1 MNETS
6 RIEKEINAIHR
17 LIMDMGRR
25 CAEAVSETMY
35 AFAHLDKE
43 KAKQVIEGDKDI
55 DSDYEEIEKS
65 SFRILLLDHPVAR
78 DFRALGGS
86 LKMITDLE
94 RIGDYCVD
102 IAEEVLSF
110 PDEPLIPDTMKLIAM
125 GNCVSSMVEKALESF
140 EERDVVVARGLAKD
154 DDRVD
159 RYFEEIKQDLIEI
172 LRSPNNTY
180 ADQTIIFM
188 MVAKYLERMGDH
200 AVNIGEWVDYSTTG
214 SHLMS

>member
-1 MNETS
+1 MT
-6 RIEKEINAIHR
+6 
-17 LIMDMGRR
+17 
-25 CAEAVSETMY
+25 
-35 AFAHLDKE
+35 
-43 KAKQVIEGDKDI
+43 
-55 DSDYEEIEKS
+55 
-65 SFRILLLDHPVAR
+65 
-78 DFRALGGS
+78 
-86 LKMITDLE
+86 TDLE

-110 PDEPLIPDTMKLIAM
+110 PDEPLVPDATKLLAM
-125 GNCVSSMVEKALESF
+125 GNCVSSMVEKALESW
-140 EERDVVVARGLAKD
+140 EEKDVVLARSLAKD

-180 ADQTIIFM
+180 ADQTIVFM

-200 AVNIGEWVDYSTTG
+200 AVNIGEWVDYSSTG